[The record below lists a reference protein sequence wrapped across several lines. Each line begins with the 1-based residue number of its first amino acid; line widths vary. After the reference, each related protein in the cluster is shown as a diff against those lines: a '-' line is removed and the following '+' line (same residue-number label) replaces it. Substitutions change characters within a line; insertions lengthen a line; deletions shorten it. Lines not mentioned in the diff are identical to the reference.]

1 MLDEDFTYDAKAL
14 WTGRQ
19 SSLMIRSGPYLGHL
33 RDVAQTEIFPGSQEE
48 FPKTLVFAKLVHPNA
63 EDIVHIVREVF
74 GKGQRLR
81 QEDHLQAYNPRR
93 SATVR
98 RPHPGIP
105 HLAATPRIAVTVDMI
120 ATGTDIK
127 PLEMPPLPAPMSAA
141 AATSSR

>member
-1 MLDEDFTYDAKAL
+1 MKTSHTPPKRAGPQPVVADDADSHR
-14 WTGRQ
+14 T
-19 SSLMIRSGPYLGHL
+19 LGHV
-33 RDVAQTEIFPGSQEE
+33 RDAALHRHLSRAAPRV
-48 FPKTLVFAKLVHPNA
+48 PKTLVFAKDDSHA